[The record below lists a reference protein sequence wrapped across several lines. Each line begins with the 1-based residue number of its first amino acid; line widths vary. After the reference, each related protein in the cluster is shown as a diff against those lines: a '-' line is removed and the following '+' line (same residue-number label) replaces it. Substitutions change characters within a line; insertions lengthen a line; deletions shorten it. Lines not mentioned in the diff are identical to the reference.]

1 MGGRSTEDEKDRHL
15 GGICRNTITRQVG
28 FSKGALSIYLLQVF
42 KSFKCICLFPF
53 SSDSSQPAP
62 TYRHHTLK
70 HKQNMHSTH
79 CFMFYQILG
88 IEGEGRTPG
97 GQIQRMAFSAW
108 GSGFFVE
115 SRTLLSGVWS
125 KSMSGLKI

>member
-1 MGGRSTEDEKDRHL
+1 MQDKFGCHGIQRTEQ
-15 GGICRNTITRQVG
+15 N
-28 FSKGALSIYLLQVF
+28 
-42 KSFKCICLFPF
+42 
-53 SSDSSQPAP
+53 
-62 TYRHHTLK
+62 
-70 HKQNMHSTH
+70 KQKNKPIVEN
-79 CFMFYQILG
+79 QILG